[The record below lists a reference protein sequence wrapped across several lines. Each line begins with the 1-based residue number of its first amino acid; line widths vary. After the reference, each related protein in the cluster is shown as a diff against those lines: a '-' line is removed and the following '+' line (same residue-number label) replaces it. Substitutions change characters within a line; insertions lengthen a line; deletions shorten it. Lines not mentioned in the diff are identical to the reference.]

1 MKIKF
6 LHYNIGACR
15 NYEAPDTEPVKPERT
30 LDVIK
35 SFDADI
41 VTLNEVDRN
50 TERSGKMD
58 QPKFIAEAMGYN
70 YYFAPAIELQG
81 GSYGIALFS
90 KYEIVSAEFIRIP
103 DSYDKN
109 GNLLER
115 RVIIVAVLNVSEK
128 NVRVMMSHYGLSNEE
143 QIKAVE
149 LTLNELSKSTLP
161 TIFSGD
167 LNMHPDN
174 PLIEKLAENMN
185 DTVFLFDSE
194 PITFPSADYL
204 CGAKGE
210 NSKGKIDYIF
220 THGNINAEYA
230 EVPEIHV
237 SDHRP
242 YYCELS
248 L

>member
-6 LHYNIGACR
+6 LHYNIAACR
-15 NYEAPDTEPVKPERT
+15 NYETPDAVSVKPERT

-50 TERSGKMD
+50 TERSGKTD
-58 QPKFIAEAMGYN
+58 QPKFFADAMGYN
-70 YYFAPAIELQG
+70 YYFAPAIDLQG
-81 GSYGIALFS
+81 GNYGIALLS

-103 DSYDKN
+103 DSHDKN

-115 RVIIVAVLNVSEK
+115 RVIIVAILNV
-128 NVRVMMSHYGLSNEE
+128 NGNNMRVMMSHYGLSPEE
-143 QIKAVE
+143 QTKAVE

-174 PLIEKLAENMN
+174 PLIEKLAANMT
-185 DTVFLFDSE
+185 DTVFLFDSK
-194 PITFPSADYL
+194 PITFPSADYIPS
-204 CGAKGE
+204 AEGE
-210 NSKGKIDYIF
+210 NGKEKIDYIF
-220 THGNINAEYA
+220 THGNIKAEYA

>member
-6 LHYNIGACR
+6 LHYNIAACR
-15 NYEAPDTEPVKPERT
+15 NYETPDAVPVKPERT

-50 TERSGKMD
+50 TERSGKTD
-58 QPKFIAEAMGYN
+58 QPKFFADAMGYN

-81 GSYGIALFS
+81 GNYGIALFS
-90 KYEIVSAEFIRIP
+90 KYEIISADFIRIP

-109 GNLLER
+109 GNLFER
-115 RVIIVAVLNVSEK
+115 RVIIVAVLNVDGN
-128 NVRVMMSHYGLSNEE
+128 NVRVMMSHYGLSPEE
-143 QIKAVE
+143 QTKAVE

-167 LNMHPDN
+167 LNMKPDN
-174 PLIEKLAENMN
+174 PLIKKLSEKMN
-185 DTVFLFDSE
+185 DTVSLFDKE
-194 PITFPSADYL
+194 PITFPSSDFIDKNE
-204 CGAKGE
+204 G
-210 NSKGKIDYIF
+210 STVKIDYIF
-220 THGNINAEYA
+220 THGNIKAEYA